1 MTCLQ
6 YRERL
11 AERTHGCIS
20 PRSSYASMGK
30 LPGLVLDMEENR
42 QWSVVMIGVEIYEE
56 KDQGPMVLR
65 LLTVRLSQ
73 LVSSAEFWP

>member
-1 MTCLQ
+1 
-6 YRERL
+6 
-11 AERTHGCIS
+11 
-20 PRSSYASMGK
+20 MGK

-65 LLTVRLSQ
+65 LLTVRLSH